1 MNDIL
6 FPERAMPRRPAVNAR
21 LMTALPVPGERVET
35 VTTFRGATVRILLSF
50 PENKPIAAILLFV
63 GDHGNLG
70 LARDGSMAWGEKN
83 FLMRT
88 RGLFRR
94 HGFVVAMVDAPSDRN
109 GSDGLYG
116 FRASREHADDISAV
130 AAYVRA
136 RAGVPVWAIGT
147 SRGAES
153 SANVAAWRPDS
164 SIAGI
169 GLVAAVTT
177 PKSDP
182 PIMPGCVFDS
192 PLSRINVP
200 VLVVHHV
207 DDACPYS
214 PCDDVPRVRAA
225 LVAAPSID
233 VMIYA
238 GGLPPEG
245 DTCRPYH
252 AHGFFGIEE
261 AVVADIA
268 GRVVHHMEGL

>member
-1 MNDIL
+1 MNYIS
-6 FPERAMPRRPAVNAR
+6 FPERDIPKRPAANAR
-21 LMTALPVPGERVET
+21 LITAPPVPGERVET
-35 VTTFRGATVRILLSF
+35 VTTLRGATVKILISF
-50 PENKPIAAILLFV
+50 PENGPIAAILLFV

-70 LARDGSMAWGEKN
+70 LMSDGGMAWGESN
-83 FLMRT
+83 LLMRT

-109 GSDGLYG
+109 GRDGLYG
-116 FRASREHADDISAV
+116 FRASQEHADDISAV
-130 AAYVRA
+130 AAFVRA

-153 SANVAAWRPDS
+153 STNVAARRPDGCV
-164 SIAGI
+164 AGI

-182 PIMPGCVFDS
+182 PSMPGCIFDS

-200 VLVVHHV
+200 VLVVHHI

-225 LVAAPSID
+225 LVSAPSID

-245 DTCRPYH
+245 DPCRPYH

-261 AVVADIA
+261 AVVADIV
-268 GRVVHHMEGL
+268 GRVVHHMEPL